1 MIAFLI
7 KYTIIYGECEKLI
20 QYKNQV
26 LNQMTKLQKVKISP
40 TQTIIAGYLGI
51 IFFGAFLLMLPISS
65 RAGIWTPIEDSLFT
79 ATSATCVTG
88 LIMHDTFT
96 YWSIFGQI
104 VILAMIQIG
113 GIGFMT
119 LAISVM
125 TLTKKKIGLKGRYTL
140 QESVN
145 APQMAGIVKM
155 TRFILLGT
163 AIIETSGAALL
174 ALRFCPKVGFFKGIY
189 FAIFHSISAFC
200 NAGFDL
206 MGESGEF
213 SSLTS
218 YSSDIIVNITI
229 MALIVLGG
237 LGFFVWS
244 DLTKNK
250 FKFKKLRLHSKVVIT
265 TTGVLILG
273 GFLLIMLFEQNGSA
287 FAGKSQTE
295 IILGSLF
302 QSVTPRTA
310 GFNTL
315 DLTLFSDASI
325 ILMIAFMIIG
335 GSPSSTAGG
344 FKTTTLAML
353 VASVYTEIRR
363 KKSIEC
369 FKRRLSDDSL
379 IHIICIVTLYIF
391 LFTFS
396 GMIISKIDMVSM
408 KDALFECASAIG
420 TVGLTLGITTKLSGY
435 SHLILIGLMFFGR
448 VGGLT
453 LLLAL
458 RETQSINP
466 SKMPVEKI
474 TIG

>member
-1 MIAFLI
+1 
-7 KYTIIYGECEKLI
+7 
-20 QYKNQV
+20 
-26 LNQMTKLQKVKISP
+26 MTKLQKVKISP

-174 ALRFCPKVGFFKGIY
+174 ALRFCPKLGFFKGIY

-237 LGFFVWS
+237 L
-244 DLTKNK
+244 
-250 FKFKKLRLHSKVVIT
+250 
-265 TTGVLILG
+265 
-273 GFLLIMLFEQNGSA
+273 
-287 FAGKSQTE
+287 
-295 IILGSLF
+295 
-302 QSVTPRTA
+302 
-310 GFNTL
+310 
-315 DLTLFSDASI
+315 
-325 ILMIAFMIIG
+325 
-335 GSPSSTAGG
+335 
-344 FKTTTLAML
+344 
-353 VASVYTEIRR
+353 
-363 KKSIEC
+363 
-369 FKRRLSDDSL
+369 
-379 IHIICIVTLYIF
+379 
-391 LFTFS
+391 
-396 GMIISKIDMVSM
+396 
-408 KDALFECASAIG
+408 
-420 TVGLTLGITTKLSGY
+420 
-435 SHLILIGLMFFGR
+435 
-448 VGGLT
+448 
-453 LLLAL
+453 
-458 RETQSINP
+458 
-466 SKMPVEKI
+466 
-474 TIG
+474 